1 MERDYRLDNAKA
13 IGIFLVVFAHVMS
26 TSTITNYI
34 YLFHMPLFFFI
45 SGKTMAI
52 KEAEMP
58 CIKFL
63 IRKFKTICV
72 PYFSFSLIFYIY
84 WYIVE
89 RNIRDKINISTTKVL
104 ANIIIAQGNEE
115 LFVFNVV
122 LWFLP
127 CLFIAQLIVYL
138 IIKKKYSNN
147 TEIIFISILSIS
159 GYLLSKYSNIML
171 PWVLESALISTIFIY
186 CGYKNELKKKNND
199 NIEFFN
205 NNRLFLLCLSLSLL
219 INHFFGSSNILA
231 RKYSSYFNFIL
242 AAFCGI
248 YIVMYIA
255 NKFKNKYVQSVGM
268 SSLIIMLVH
277 EPIKRVIIKVM
288 ELLLNIEGEI
298 LRKSIV
304 FSLLITLIIILV
316 SIIIEKIIINYFP
329 YIIGKNNKDKR
340 YILSKF
346 YKINNT

>member
-1 MERDYRLDNAKA
+1 MIPPKID
-13 IGIFLVVFAHVMS
+13 
-26 TSTITNYI
+26 YI
-34 YLFHMPLFFFI
+34 YIITYFQKSITYQPLF
-45 SGKTMAI
+45 KT
-52 KEAEMP
+52 EP
-58 CIKFL
+58 
-63 IRKFKTICV
+63 
-72 PYFSFSLIFYIY
+72 
-84 WYIVE
+84 
-89 RNIRDKINISTTKVL
+89 
-104 ANIIIAQGNEE
+104 
-115 LFVFNVV
+115 
-122 LWFLP
+122 
-127 CLFIAQLIVYL
+127 
-138 IIKKKYSNN
+138 
-147 TEIIFISILSIS
+147 
-159 GYLLSKYSNIML
+159 
-171 PWVLESALISTIFIY
+171 
-186 CGYKNELKKKNND
+186 
-199 NIEFFN
+199 
-205 NNRLFLLCLSLSLL
+205 
-219 INHFFGSSNILA
+219 
-231 RKYSSYFNFIL
+231 NFIL

>member
-115 LFVFNVV
+115 LFV
-122 LWFLP
+122 
-127 CLFIAQLIVYL
+127 
-138 IIKKKYSNN
+138 
-147 TEIIFISILSIS
+147 
-159 GYLLSKYSNIML
+159 
-171 PWVLESALISTIFIY
+171 
-186 CGYKNELKKKNND
+186 
-199 NIEFFN
+199 
-205 NNRLFLLCLSLSLL
+205 
-219 INHFFGSSNILA
+219 
-231 RKYSSYFNFIL
+231 
-242 AAFCGI
+242 
-248 YIVMYIA
+248 
-255 NKFKNKYVQSVGM
+255 
-268 SSLIIMLVH
+268 
-277 EPIKRVIIKVM
+277 
-288 ELLLNIEGEI
+288 
-298 LRKSIV
+298 
-304 FSLLITLIIILV
+304 
-316 SIIIEKIIINYFP
+316 
-329 YIIGKNNKDKR
+329 
-340 YILSKF
+340 
-346 YKINNT
+346 